1 MRLIIKYKN
10 GYTGYYEVN
19 RVEVD
24 KDVDVIN
31 FNAHNTIHYTVHTKD
46 LNLVKLDED
55 VLYIDYEN
63 YM

>member
-10 GYTGYYEVN
+10 GSTGYYEVN
-19 RVEVD
+19 QVVVD

-31 FNAHNTIHYTVHTKD
+31 FNAHNSPYYTVHTKD
-46 LNLVKLDED
+46 LNLVKLDDD